1 MDNCAVVLI
10 FYTLISSV
18 LLSNDKTQCETDSC
32 TINDKNKGCDGDDI
46 AESLDDLKTQF
57 REHKRSMQ
65 AEIEVLKSN
74 IEENRHI
81 AAYGAPG
88 KIYWYFSAIKYFS
101 EYILI
106 WFVS

>member
-46 AESLDDLKTQF
+46 SESLDDLKTQF
-57 REHKRSMQ
+57 RELKRSMQ